1 MSHCAP
7 GERPPFPSGWV
18 RVLGLTLLYVLASGC
33 GRATDPPATQ
43 AQQEPSHTDRVLS
56 RVEQLYESAIEAG
69 ETASSDAIEWAR
81 EDIQKIGDWEYR
93 VVTLPAL
100 SDSALEE
107 KLNELGSERWETF
120 WVERTGSSLRLLLK
134 RPARSYLKSIRVSDL
149 ARILPGTD
157 AEQ

>member
-1 MSHCAP
+1 MPIPARAKLLAP
-7 GERPPFPSGWV
+7 GESGLGTPF
-18 RVLGLTLLYVLASGC
+18 LLCLLLTAC
-33 GRATDPPATQ
+33 GGTADPPATDPQ
-43 AQQEPSHTDRVLS
+43 PQPSHTDRVLS
-56 RVEQLYESAIEAG
+56 RVEELYESAIEAG
-69 ETASSDAIEWAR
+69 ETASSDAIEWAT

-107 KLNELGSERWETF
+107 KLNELGSERWEIF
-120 WVERTGSSLRLLLK
+120 WIERTGSSLRLLLK
-134 RPARSYLKSIRVSDL
+134 RPARSYLKSIPVSDL